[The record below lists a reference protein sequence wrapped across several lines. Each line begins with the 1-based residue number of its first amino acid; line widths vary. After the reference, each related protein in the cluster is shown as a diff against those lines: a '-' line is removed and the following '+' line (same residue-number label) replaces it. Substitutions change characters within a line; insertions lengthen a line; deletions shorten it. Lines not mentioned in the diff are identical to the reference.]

1 MSAELYFFALSLPF
15 KKLGGVGPCG
25 NSGGLNTVTATV
37 GPLANSGRPAFEQVQ
52 NRRALRLRG
61 TVSLAQNGGFL
72 QVARVLD
79 CDGPSGFDA
88 RAYDGLLLD
97 VCGVPGPYFMHLR
110 TSDTRAPWQYYAAP
124 LTVSTSWHEVH
135 LLWSAFTPS
144 ALRAPLAIDRLQRIG
159 IVAAQAAFHADIAV
173 SRIAF
178 TP

>member
-1 MSAELYFFALSLPF
+1 MLVLDDFSIDRVQPTSDSSLGAWRAF
-15 KKLGGVGPCG
+15 SDRVMGGVSEG
-25 NSGGLNTVTATV
+25 TA
-37 GPLANSGRPAFEQVQ
+37 AFEQVQ
-52 NRRALRLRG
+52 DRRALRLRG

-79 CDGPSGFDA
+79 SDGPSGFDA

-97 VCGVPGPYFMHLR
+97 VCGVPGPYFVHLR

-124 LTVSTSWHEVH
+124 LTVSTSWHEVQ